1 MSPFDLTD
9 RRAAGHPNGLC
20 QECGRP
26 AASLTN
32 DFCSP
37 GCRSQAA
44 DREAREAAL
53 EADRLEYERARATVT
68 PTDAELA
75 RREPD
80 QPDEEAE

>member
-9 RRAAGHPNGLC
+9 RRAAGHPNGHC

-37 GCRSQAA
+37 DCRGQAA

-53 EADRLEYERARATVT
+53 EEERLEYERARATVI
-68 PTDAELA
+68 
-75 RREPD
+75 PD
-80 QPDEEAE
+80 GEE